1 MSNHAIQLETPQD
14 YNTFSENNAN
24 NYFKCPSKSV
34 RVFLAESFGMYL
46 FILLSLG
53 NVATFALYPESK
65 LTWDGLSISWG
76 LNLMFGVYVASF
88 NSNAHLNPAILLF
101 CFASIPCNRITST
114 SLAARLLCNWLA

>member
-46 FILLSLG
+46 FILLSFKQFLAIYSYLFLG
-53 NVATFALYPESK
+53 SIP
-65 LTWDGLSISWG
+65 LSII
-76 LNLMFGVYVASF
+76 F
-88 NSNAHLNPAILLF
+88 PLLYG
-101 CFASIPCNRITST
+101 
-114 SLAARLLCNWLA
+114 